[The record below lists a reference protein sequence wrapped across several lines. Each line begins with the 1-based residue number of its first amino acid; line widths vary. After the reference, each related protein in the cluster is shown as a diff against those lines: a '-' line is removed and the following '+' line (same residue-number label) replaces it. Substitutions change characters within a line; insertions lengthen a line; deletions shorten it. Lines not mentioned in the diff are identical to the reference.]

1 MKVLDLQCAH
11 GHVFEGWFAS
21 EDDFLGQ
28 CERALVQCPLCGD
41 ASITKKPSAP
51 HLNLGAKRADPVPA
65 QDMPLASKG
74 EDALSAAWLT
84 VARHM
89 LANTSDVGSRFADEA
104 RKMHYGEIEERSIR
118 GKATLQEAQSLVDEG
133 IDVLPFLL
141 PETLKGTLQ

>member
-11 GHVFEGWFAS
+11 GHAFEGWFAS
-21 EDDFLGQ
+21 EEDFLGQ

-51 HLNLGAKRADPVPA
+51 RLNLGAKRADPVPT

-74 EDALSAAWLT
+74 DEALSAAWLT

-118 GKATLQEAQSLVDEG
+118 GKATPQEAQSLVDEG

-141 PETLKGTLQ
+141 PEALKGTLQ